1 MRAASGTRASSR
13 AAEEHAPDD
22 GKLLLELGG
31 VAIEALA
38 VGSDHEFR
46 AASAKA
52 DGPEPGRLRWGGDG
66 GRGDR
71 DAGARRARYADGHGC
86 EDTRGREG
94 GGGHRGFSC
103 ALWSANGKMTRYLL
117 IEYFVTWLRSY
128 LAGAA
133 TVEQEAYKT
142 DTCRELFRAPYPCVS
157 PVRAARSRKAPRHTC
172 EARVRSRRRGRG
184 VVTVAPEGR
193 GHDSMYGR
201 GRGGRGAGRGTKNV
215 WVRPGATA
223 PAPASS
229 KSAPALD
236 ASARAF
242 QPPAAKLVA
251 SSTTSSTSRAAP
263 GRDPG
268 AFLPVGV
275 KRKPEG
281 SLNPSAKK
289 FRPAADAAAEA
300 AAAAKTAAKAE
311 LEAKLA
317 AAKAQAEAR
326 AVLER
331 KEAALAKAERA
342 RAASNLLS
350 GFAGARARAGAG
362 THSGVPLGEEGTTGA
377 SSDLGP
383 ELTAEEL
390 DRIAVRRVMAAGSDW
405 AVLDLAVNAQA
416 ERVRRAYRD
425 LARRLHPDKCKAPGA
440 KDAFQ
445 KLSRAYQNI
454 SANL

>member
-1 MRAASGTRASSR
+1 M
-13 AAEEHAPDD
+13 
-22 GKLLLELGG
+22 
-31 VAIEALA
+31 I
-38 VGSDHEFR
+38 
-46 AASAKA
+46 
-52 DGPEPGRLRWGGDG
+52 
-66 GRGDR
+66 
-71 DAGARRARYADGHGC
+71 
-86 EDTRGREG
+86 
-94 GGGHRGFSC
+94 
-103 ALWSANGKMTRYLL
+103 
-117 IEYFVTWLRSY
+117 
-128 LAGAA
+128 
-133 TVEQEAYKT
+133 
-142 DTCRELFRAPYPCVS
+142 
-157 PVRAARSRKAPRHTC
+157 
-172 EARVRSRRRGRG
+172 
-184 VVTVAPEGR
+184 VAPEGR
-193 GHDSMYGR
+193 GCDTMYGR

-236 ASARAF
+236 AGARAF
-242 QPPAAKLVA
+242 QPPAAKPA
-251 SSTTSSTSRAAP
+251 PSPAAPSASRAVPA
-263 GRDPG
+263 RDPG

-275 KRKPEG
+275 KRKPDG

-300 AAAAKTAAKAE
+300 AAAAKAAAKAD

-317 AAKAQAEAR
+317 AAKAQAEAMKREIATQTQAAHRRKEAAAKESLAR
-326 AVLER
+326 AELER

-342 RAASNLLS
+342 RASDALLS
-350 GFAGARARAGAG
+350 GFAGARKRAGAG
-362 THSGVPLGEEGTTGA
+362 THLGNAFHSTEVGEA
-377 SSDLGP
+377 FVEAP

-416 ERVRRAYRD
+416 KWVRQAYRD

>member
-1 MRAASGTRASSR
+1 
-13 AAEEHAPDD
+13 
-22 GKLLLELGG
+22 
-31 VAIEALA
+31 
-38 VGSDHEFR
+38 
-46 AASAKA
+46 
-52 DGPEPGRLRWGGDG
+52 
-66 GRGDR
+66 
-71 DAGARRARYADGHGC
+71 
-86 EDTRGREG
+86 
-94 GGGHRGFSC
+94 
-103 ALWSANGKMTRYLL
+103 MTRYLL

-236 ASARAF
+236 AGARAF
-242 QPPAAKLVA
+242 QPPAAKPTPSPAAA
-251 SSTTSSTSRAAP
+251 SASRAAP
-263 GRDPG
+263 ARDPG

-275 KRKPEG
+275 KRKPDG

-300 AAAAKTAAKAE
+300 AVAAKTAAKAE

-317 AAKAQAEAR
+317 AAKAQAEAMKREIDAR
-326 AVLER
+326 AASARRRKEAAAKEAQVRAALER
-331 KEAALAKAERA
+331 KEAELAKAERA

-350 GFAGARARAGAG
+350 GFAGARARTGAG
-362 THSGVPLGEEGTTGA
+362 THSGVPLGAEGTVGGA
-377 SSDLGP
+377 VARDAAPSELTP

-405 AVLDLAVNAQA
+405 AVLDLAVNSHATW
-416 ERVRRAYRD
+416 VRRAYRD

>member
-1 MRAASGTRASSR
+1 
-13 AAEEHAPDD
+13 
-22 GKLLLELGG
+22 
-31 VAIEALA
+31 
-38 VGSDHEFR
+38 
-46 AASAKA
+46 
-52 DGPEPGRLRWGGDG
+52 
-66 GRGDR
+66 
-71 DAGARRARYADGHGC
+71 
-86 EDTRGREG
+86 
-94 GGGHRGFSC
+94 
-103 ALWSANGKMTRYLL
+103 MTRYLL

-215 WVRPGATA
+215 WVRPGAAA

-317 AAKAQAEAR
+317 AAKAQAEAMKREIDARAATARRRKEAAAKEAEAR